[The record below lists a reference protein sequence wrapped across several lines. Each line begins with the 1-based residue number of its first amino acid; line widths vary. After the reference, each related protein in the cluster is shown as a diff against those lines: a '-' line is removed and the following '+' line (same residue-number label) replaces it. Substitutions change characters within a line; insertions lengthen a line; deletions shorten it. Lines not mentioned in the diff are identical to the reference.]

1 MGYCPWGCKESDTT
15 KHSTA
20 QDSFFTKTVF
30 SFYLL
35 FPKQKTGKSNLFY
48 RYSIKMLIFPF
59 TLKGIALFDILF
71 SKFIT
76 INSTSFLYSSF
87 ALFIYATIYKAYKK
101 NLKANG
107 HVLVILIIVILNI
120 FMLLVFKKLHVLI

>member
-1 MGYCPWGCKESDTT
+1 
-15 KHSTA
+15 
-20 QDSFFTKTVF
+20 
-30 SFYLL
+30 
-35 FPKQKTGKSNLFY
+35 
-48 RYSIKMLIFPF
+48 MLIFPF

-101 NLKANG
+101 YFKSQSISSKVRNKTRVPTFTITILK
-107 HVLVILIIVILNI
+107 
-120 FMLLVFKKLHVLI
+120 